1 MDNNSNGNIQN
12 TEVQNNTINE
22 QELINNQQQVV
33 ETINQKQIPVQQP
46 VEITSQNTNQTTPVV
61 EKKKKSSPTLL
72 LCLLFLLIGAGASY
86 YFFEVYSKP
95 VVEQA
100 DPNTEE
106 LNTNGVLVNELINR
120 IDYCGI
126 DNELYKKSTTT
137 VDTLDKNYI
146 NKLVAKEA
154 NGKSIERNISFT
166 KDQFDNAINILFGQ
180 GVNLEN
186 KNIENCPNIIYDSAN
201 MRYYSDTNECISPCT
216 DNGNVRHIVKA
227 EKTSENI
234 FITVAVANYDN
245 IGKKVSNINDANSVV
260 QGVDGTTFDISKDY
274 EKVNNYKYTF
284 NYDKENNN
292 YIFKSIEL
300 VKNTK

>member
-1 MDNNSNGNIQN
+1 MDNNSNENIQN

-22 QELINNQQQVV
+22 QEPINNQQQVV
-33 ETINQKQIPVQQP
+33 ETIDQKEIPVQQP
-46 VEITSQNTNQTTPVV
+46 VEITNQNTNQTTPVV
-61 EKKKKSSPTLL
+61 EKKKKSSPILL

-95 VVEQA
+95 VVEQT
-100 DPNTEE
+100 DPNVEE

-126 DNELYKKSTTT
+126 DSDLYKKSTTT

-146 NKLVAKEA
+146 SKLVAKEA
-154 NGKSIERNISFT
+154 NGKKINNSISFT
-166 KDQFDNAINILFGQ
+166 KDEFDNAINILFGK
-180 GVNLEN
+180 GVNISN
-186 KNIENCPNIIYDSAN
+186 SNIENCPNIIYDSAN
-201 MRYYSDTNECISPCT
+201 EKYYSDTNQCTPICI

-227 EKTSENI
+227 EKTSTNI

-245 IGKKVSNINDANSVV
+245 IGKKVSNINDLNSVIK
-260 QGVDGTTFDISKDY
+260 GIDGTTFDISKDY

-300 VKNTK
+300 IKNTN